1 MPTRTRKPAR
11 KSPRK
16 TSTKSPAKKA
26 AQPRFGAGVWMRLPV
41 LDQRDFDLIGLALT
55 ALGLFMASVVYLDWG
70 GGDVGE
76 ALVLGF
82 SRAIGLMVYAL
93 PVALVAAG
101 ALVVMRPFL
110 ASGRPFGSGG
120 ACLFTALALG
130 LAAGT
135 LGIGPGGAR
144 ADVWD
149 SAFVE
154 PRGGLFG
161 QALYTLAERA
171 VSDVGA
177 HILAVF
183 LFAAG
188 VLLVTGATIAGVI
201 HSTRRGVL
209 DTGRRLR
216 DSTSELGGALSR
228 RREPAD
234 AGPAP
239 AGEPLCPPEPSG
251 ELVVRATH
259 VEAPSLDTG
268 EHPVEEWDP
277 DGDPEPAPDQ
287 ATMASEP
294 PAGTEQAGVMHAGDP
309 PRRPEA

>member
-1 MPTRTRKPAR
+1 MYNA
-11 KSPRK
+11 S
-16 TSTKSPAKKA
+16 
-26 AQPRFGAGVWMRLPV
+26 AQL
-41 LDQRDFDLIGLALT
+41 
-55 ALGLFMASVVYLDWG
+55 
-70 GGDVGE
+70 
-76 ALVLGF
+76 
-82 SRAIGLMVYAL
+82 
-93 PVALVAAG
+93 
-101 ALVVMRPFL
+101 
-110 ASGRPFGSGG
+110 
-120 ACLFTALALG
+120 
-130 LAAGT
+130 
-135 LGIGPGGAR
+135 
-144 ADVWD
+144 
-149 SAFVE
+149 
-154 PRGGLFG
+154 
-161 QALYTLAERA
+161 LYY
-171 VSDVGA
+171 
-177 HILAVF
+177 F
-183 LFAAG
+183 LFVAG

-268 EHPVEEWDP
+268 EHPVEESDP
-277 DGDPEPAPDQ
+277 DGRPEPAPDQ

-309 PRRPEA
+309 PRRPEAGPEDLTPQGRYRDSITEDPEFEWRVPDPSFLKRSTADGARPDTTGQEAV

>member
-1 MPTRTRKPAR
+1 MPTRTKKPAR
-11 KSPRK
+11 RSTRK
-16 TSTKSPAKKA
+16 TSTKSHAKKA

-55 ALGLFMASVVYLDWG
+55 ALGVFMASVVYLDWG

-93 PVALVAAG
+93 PVALVVAG

-144 ADVWD
+144 AAVWD

-188 VLLVTGATIAGVI
+188 VLLLTGATIAGVV
-201 HSTRRGVL
+201 HTTRS
-209 DTGRRLR
+209 GR
-216 DSTSELGGALSR
+216 
-228 RREPAD
+228 
-234 AGPAP
+234 AGHEPAP
-239 AGEPLCPPEPSG
+239 ARIHVRAGLGAVAPTRGGRPRTCPRRRAAVPPEP
-251 ELVVRATH
+251 ERRAGGARH
-259 VEAPSLDTG
+259 PRRGAVAGHRRAPGRRVGPRRRPRRPRST
-268 EHPVEEWDP
+268 
-277 DGDPEPAPDQ
+277 
-287 ATMASEP
+287 S
-294 PAGTEQAGVMHAGDP
+294 P
-309 PRRPEA
+309 PRRRRPAPSRRG